1 MTQLVITIK
10 DLQDRKY
17 LTLKHL
23 IDSELWDSIFKKY
36 YDSGILNP
44 RQLIFHAANQIES
57 IPQCA
62 CGNKLKWNPDSRA
75 YHKFCC
81 SKCAGLHSVEQNKA
95 TNLKKYGVEWASQ
108 RGDHSEKIIA
118 ASLKKFGTTHYS
130 QTQEFHDRVVASNI
144 KKFGVAYPAQSKDV
158 KAKIE
163 QLTIENYGVASN
175 FQRADV
181 KEKIK
186 ASNLAKYGYENALGC
201 PEIRGK
207 IAATNVSRYGV
218 KVPLQNSKIAAKAAD
233 TRKSNYYTP
242 SVLAKLNNASW
253 LSSSNLVKTI
263 GELASELGVSSSN
276 LNKYFHKHGLPIVAH
291 TATELERKFKSYFE
305 SKKIVVEIHNRSVIA
320 PKEIDVYF
328 PDFKLGIEVNGGYW
342 HSEQFVKNQNYHL
355 HKIIAAEK
363 AGITLMQFWDWE
375 LNDKW
380 DIVISRIEHL
390 MKLST
395 KIFARKLSVIKINS
409 DVKREFLDQNHIQ
422 GNCASSVNYGLIGKN
437 GELFMVATFGKSRF
451 TKKAVYELLRLSAKK
466 NYAVIGGA
474 SKLIKHFTSVQ
485 MKDDETMI
493 SYCHRRFSSGRVYS
507 ACGFTATHTT
517 APGYVYTKAGRLVG
531 SRNAWQKH
539 KLKDKLL
546 VFDPQKSEVENMN
559 QNGFYRA
566 FDSGQIVFAFTNQRV

>member
-1 MTQLVITIK
+1 MTQLVTTIK
-10 DLQDRKY
+10 NLQDRKY

-23 IDSELWDSIFKKY
+23 MDSELWDSIFKKY

-44 RQLIFHAANQIES
+44 RQLIFHASNNIGELPLC
-57 IPQCA
+57 I
-62 CGNKLKWNPDSRA
+62 CGNKLKWNPDDRE
-75 YHKFCC
+75 YRKFCC
-81 SKCAGLHSVEQNKA
+81 SKCAGLHSVEKNKA

-108 RGDHSEKIIA
+108 RGDHSEKIIE
-118 ASLKKFGTTHYS
+118 ASLRKFGSTHYS
-130 QTQEFHDRVVASNI
+130 QTQEFHDRVISSNV

-158 KAKIE
+158 KERIE
-163 QLTIENYGVASN
+163 QLTIEKYGVASN

-186 ASNLAKYGYENALGC
+186 ASNLTKYGKENVLSC
-201 PEIRGK
+201 PEIRDK
-207 IAATNVSRYGV
+207 VAATNISRYGV
-218 KVPLQNSKIAAKAAD
+218 KVPLQNANLAAKAGD
-233 TRKSNYYTP
+233 TRKSNYYAP
-242 SVLAKLNNASW
+242 SVLEKLNNADW
-253 LSSSNLVKTI
+253 LASSNLVKTI
-263 GELASELGVSSSN
+263 GELAAELGVSSSN
-276 LNKYFHKHGLPIVAH
+276 LNKYFHKHSLPIVAH

-305 SKKIVVEIHNRSVIA
+305 SKNISVELHNRSIISPMEV
-320 PKEIDVYF
+320 DVYF
-328 PDFKLGIEVNGGYW
+328 PDFKLGIEINGGYW
-342 HSEQFVKNQNYHL
+342 HSEQFVKSQSYHL
-355 HKIIAAEK
+355 GKIIAAEK

-380 DIVISRIEHL
+380 DIITSRIEHL
-390 MKLST
+390 MNLST
-395 KIFARKLSVIKINS
+395 KVFARKLSLINLDS
-409 DVKREFLDQNHIQ
+409 ESKREFLDQNHIQ
-422 GNCASSVNYGLIGKN
+422 GDCASSINYGLIDEN

-451 TKKAVYELLRLSAKK
+451 TKKASYELLRLSAKK
-466 NYAVIGGA
+466 KYAVVGGA
-474 SKLIKHFTSVQ
+474 SKLIKHFISEQ

-546 VFDPQKSEVENMN
+546 VFDPQKSEVENMKH
-559 QNGFYRA
+559 NGYYRA